1 MVRGPPLGASLGSDL
16 RAQHDMET
24 FKMELARSVGCEFS
38 KKLIFQGCLI
48 QNHTFWQSMESSES
62 VLELLQSAFLLSNAL
77 IKRDHLSWSKKG
89 EKKSCEYLD
98 GTPQTPRGAL
108 YKKH

>member
-38 KKLIFQGCLI
+38 KKLNFKRRYQFEEVATVCTECSKFPDIRFFLASVWILPTKCNLECDSHLGSLENMLDDSSTLQ
-48 QNHTFWQSMESSES
+48 TF
-62 VLELLQSAFLLSNAL
+62 
-77 IKRDHLSWSKKG
+77 
-89 EKKSCEYLD
+89 
-98 GTPQTPRGAL
+98 
-108 YKKH
+108 